1 MHFLFSPTIRK
12 SEKNIIFDD
21 KKSQKKKKND
31 FYENKRLVK
40 IDEIDA
46 DKILVSK
53 KEPNGTN
60 KSTKYFLG
68 YNNDDVVRPLCIKLP
83 QMIRYAKCFKIKI
96 IMMIMIKKNNVFQGY
111 L

>member
-12 SEKNIIFDD
+12 SEKNIIFD
-21 KKSQKKKKND
+21 
-31 FYENKRLVK
+31 E